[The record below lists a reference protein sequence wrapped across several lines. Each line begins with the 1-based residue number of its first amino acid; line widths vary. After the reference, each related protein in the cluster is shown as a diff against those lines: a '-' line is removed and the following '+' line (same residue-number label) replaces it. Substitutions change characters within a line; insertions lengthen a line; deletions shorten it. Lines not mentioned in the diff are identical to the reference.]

1 MPASRAQK
9 RQTGPVNIE
18 GSVVLVTGA
27 NRGLGRAFALELRER
42 GARTVYAGARDPG
55 KVGDRA
61 LVPVRLDVT
70 DAGQVAAAA
79 ERCADAT
86 LLVNNAGVMR
96 GRPLL
101 AAPSMDDARVEMA
114 TNYFGTLAMCRAF
127 APVLG
132 RNGGGAIVNMLS
144 VVSFFA
150 PPWNASYAAS
160 KSAAWSLTN
169 GIRTELRQ
177 QGTLVVAVHAGFIDT
192 EMAADVTM
200 PKIAP
205 EDVARQMADAVEGD
219 REEVLADQRTRDIKA
234 ALPRDLEL
242 IYPALRQQW
251 GLSD

>member
-1 MPASRAQK
+1 VK
-9 RQTGPVNIE
+9 IE
-18 GSVVLVTGA
+18 SSVVLVTGA
-27 NRGLGRAFALELRER
+27 NRGLGRAFALELHER
-42 GARTVYAGARDPG
+42 GARTVYVAARDPG

-61 LVPVRLDVT
+61 LVPVQLDVT

-79 ERCADAT
+79 ERCADVT

-101 AAPSMDDARVEMA
+101 AAPSMDDARIEME
-114 TNYFGTLAMCRAF
+114 TNYFGMLAMCRAF

-144 VVSFFA
+144 VVSFFT
-150 PPWNASYAAS
+150 PPWNGSYAAS

-169 GIRTELRQ
+169 GIRTELRR

-192 EMAADVTM
+192 EMAADITM

-205 EDVARQMADAVEGD
+205 EDVARQMADAVEED
-219 REEVLADQRTRDIKA
+219 REEVLADQRTRDMKA

-242 IYPALRQQW
+242 IYPAVRQQW
-251 GLSD
+251 GASD